1 MPDLSYQRRGRMP
14 RGRWVARTG
23 TQKDCLWSNFRRNG
37 TTQKR
42 QTLASG
48 GEREV
53 RCDDGVTR
61 LDRRMAVMSVFGA
74 SRFSAVLAAVALS
87 GTVGAFWWAMQLRS
101 DLKAVAGNHPA
112 HRTLSSKLAGRSLR
126 PQDQRPNKFE
136 LMGTAGLG
144 EEKAQPS
151 EQAAASRVLVYYTN
165 PGLQNARADMPL
177 PTPPTGS
184 EPAKTPERAG
194 SATPLPAE
202 NPYRQAREP
211 RAEAATP
218 PPKLTAHS
226 YYVEKIVEH
235 HEAGQVK
242 VRYRRQS
249 CEPPNMPDVCFMPQ
263 ANRRGI
269 VVERR

>member
-1 MPDLSYQRRGRMP
+1 M
-14 RGRWVARTG
+14 
-23 TQKDCLWSNFRRNG
+23 
-37 TTQKR
+37 
-42 QTLASG
+42 SG

-61 LDRRMAVMSVFGA
+61 PDRRMAVMSVFGA
-74 SRFSAVLAAVALS
+74 SRFSAVLAAIALS

-101 DLKAVAGNHPA
+101 DLKAATGNHSA
-112 HRTLSSKLAGRSLR
+112 HRTLSSKPAGRSLR
-126 PQDQRPNKFE
+126 PQDQRPSKFE
-136 LMGTAGLG
+136 LMGTAGLS
-144 EEKAQPS
+144 EDQAQPR
-151 EQAAASRVLVYYTN
+151 EQAAAPRVLVYYTN
-165 PGLQNARADMPL
+165 PGLQNGRADMPL

-184 EPAKTPERAG
+184 DPASWPAKTPERPEF
-194 SATPLPAE
+194 ATPLPAE

-211 RAEAATP
+211 RPEAGATP

-235 HEAGQVK
+235 GEAGQAK